1 MDLKDKNNPQFKQG
15 YIYAVRLLAASKK
28 SELELLKRL
37 SDKGYPVE
45 IVEQVVDE
53 LKTQGILSDQKLAQE
68 TVHWAIQAKRYGRNR
83 IALKLRKK
91 GVPAGEITKE
101 LEQYPKA
108 IERETALA
116 VAEEG
121 WMKLKKVEPKKR
133 KKRLYD
139 FLINRGFDFEI
150 SREIVAQIQK
160 ESNEDF

>member
-1 MDLKDKNNPQFKQG
+1 MVLKDKNNPQFKQG

-28 SELELLKRL
+28 SERELLRRL

-45 IVEQVVDE
+45 IAEQVIDE

-83 IALKLRKK
+83 IALQLRKK
-91 GVPAGEITKE
+91 GVQASEITKE

-116 VAEEG
+116 LAEER
-121 WMKLKKVEPKKR
+121 WIKLKKVEPQKR

-139 FLINRGFDFEI
+139 FLVSRGFDFEI
-150 SREIVAQIQK
+150 SREIVTQIQDK
-160 ESNEDF
+160 PDENF